1 MIDSLTALKKSK
13 IKCQLF
19 KGGRPES
26 KSFYI
31 YACKAA
37 IDKVIIFKTVS
48 TRTYKSKL
56 KLIDLDIPANSSKDN
71 ISENSIL
78 KILPH

>member
-1 MIDSLTALKKSK
+1 MIETLTALKKSK

-19 KGGRPES
+19 KNGRPES

-37 IDKVIIFKTVS
+37 IDKVIVFKTVF
-48 TRTYKSKL
+48 TKAHKSKM
-56 KLIDLDIPANSSKDN
+56 KLTDLDIPV
-71 ISENSIL
+71 
-78 KILPH
+78 KIT